1 MFCANGTTLSIGGA
15 VTNLLSSASSMKPG
29 GNSGLVGTNNSSS
42 DTINSQKL
50 PDSSISFGSDMSNG
64 RSTASKIFNCDQLSF
79 RSRFKCHE
87 IQLWTFED
95 RVGGMIPGAVSDQ
108 SEYVYL

>member
-1 MFCANGTTLSIGGA
+1 
-15 VTNLLSSASSMKPG
+15 
-29 GNSGLVGTNNSSS
+29 
-42 DTINSQKL
+42 
-50 PDSSISFGSDMSNG
+50 MSNG